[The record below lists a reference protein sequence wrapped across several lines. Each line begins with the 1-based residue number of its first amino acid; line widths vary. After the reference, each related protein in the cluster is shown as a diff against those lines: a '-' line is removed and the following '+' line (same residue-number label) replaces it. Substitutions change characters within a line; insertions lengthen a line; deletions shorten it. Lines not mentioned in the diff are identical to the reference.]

1 MQEHFQIVDDL
12 SVVPEDI
19 EVKVS
24 GICPHCLHKTIFER
38 VGPDDKLCQYFDIG
52 QRPMHAYIYSIRRC
66 PGCKGAVF
74 LIAYLEQFGV
84 EPEIRAIYPERKIRW
99 ESEGYPEM
107 ISSSLN
113 KAIFNYEHGHYDT
126 AAIML
131 RKAIEQICD
140 EAGASRNKLLGQ
152 KIQELEKQ
160 LILPKEILEGIREL
174 SYLGNDAVHVDARTF
189 QDVGKPEVE
198 VGIELATEIVRS
210 LYFYKTIISRLR
222 SLKKQSE

>member
-1 MQEHFQIVDDL
+1 MQEYFQLGDGL

-19 EVKVS
+19 TIRAS

-38 VGPDDKLCQYFDIG
+38 VGADDKLCQYLG
-52 QRPMHAYIYSIRRC
+52 RERKREHAYIYSIRRC
-66 PGCKGAVF
+66 PGCKGGVF
-74 LIAYLEQFGV
+74 LIAYMARIGAEL
-84 EPEIRAIYPERKIRW
+84 EIRAIYPERKIRW
-99 ESEGYPEM
+99 QSEGYPEM